1 MATQTT
7 PFQGTKFYLG
17 IGLETEKAITAC
29 SVTPS
34 ATITVA
40 NHGLKKGDCIKITGL
55 GSLDGYYPVK
65 TVDGGTPGLITL
77 ADEVD
82 WTEQDKPTDFTAA
95 KVTKV
100 KWSSNFCAIKN
111 IEVDGDTLTE
121 EDVTTMCS
129 DGTETEPGD
138 IEFGSVKL
146 TFFYAPATKM
156 QSDLRTKFYAK
167 ETFPYLMVLRKEQG
181 SIYGTGFIQT
191 GANASGEV
199 KGKFES
205 GITIKKSKRDYLL
218 PVA

>member
-1 MATQTT
+1 MTTQTT

-17 IGLETEKAITAC
+17 KGIVQNSEKTITAC
-29 SVTPS
+29 EVTDV
-34 ATITVA
+34 ATITIA
-40 NHGLKKGDCIKITGL
+40 DGTFAKGDLIRITGL

-65 TVDGGTPGLITL
+65 SATTTKITF

-82 WTEQDKPTDFTAA
+82 WSNFDKPTVFTNAKAA
-95 KVTKV
+95 KVD
-100 KWSSNFCAIKN
+100 WSSNFCAIKN
-111 IEVDGDTLTE
+111 IEIDGDTLTE

-129 DGTETEPGD
+129 EGTETEPGD

-146 TFFYAPATKM
+146 TFFYAPATTM
-156 QSDLRTKFYAK
+156 QADLRKKFYGK
-167 ETFPYLMVLRKEQG
+167 ETFPYKMVLRKEQG